1 MNKETALDSAKHWR
15 KETIR
20 ELMYFIEALQHDLD
34 RLTKADTDGD
44 DSEGVTPQKGNSG
57 YYLSQ
62 HCLRY
67 EQTVKAGQQ
76 METMARVAMWC
87 LLREQHE
94 QQEGKQQ

>member
-1 MNKETALDSAKHWR
+1 MNTETALNSAKHWR

-57 YYLSQ
+57 YHLSQ

-67 EQTVKAGQQ
+67 EQTVLAGQQ
-76 METMARVAMWC
+76 METMARVAEWC
-87 LLREQHE
+87 EQQE
-94 QQEGKQQ
+94 QQEGKQ